1 MISNKPFT
9 GTRPKAPKA
18 PPKVPNHK
26 EPPPIPAPLNKESIK
41 EMNSRIPPKRKYT
54 KWERFKAF
62 VIIVS
67 VAVGFSLLVSVSINK
82 LGEDLIQ
89 WGKDYDQRQLEK
101 KKHD

>member
-9 GTRPKAPKA
+9 GTPPRTPKA
-18 PPKVPNHK
+18 PPKAPNHK
-26 EPPPIPAPLNKESIK
+26 GTPPTSTSLNRESIK

-67 VAVGFSLLVSVSINK
+67 VAVGFSLLVAASINK

-101 KKHD
+101 KKNA